1 MKPKTI
7 TVFAQLCNML
17 PREPLIRISQDQTPS
32 EDGRRFNAQKFN
44 TWNLLC
50 ALIFCHLGRCTSL
63 RCIEDGLFTSQQEL
77 HHARQAQFLRR
88 STLSYVNNHTNFSI
102 LETYYYRVLEHFR
115 EALALK
121 FSKTYTKPVFSLDST
136 TITLCYS
143 LFPWARYRSH
153 KGGFK
158 LHTAL
163 NHELLLPEVIDMTA
177 GSVNDVKQAKAVIRQ
192 LPPDSIVVMDCGYND
207 YELFSWLSDRGT
219 TFVTRLK
226 DNALTTPLNNR
237 CLASVPGEWS
247 LHSFEFC
254 GIAARCCEGKSFRLV
269 CWNDTE
275 NLRWF
280 RFISNAE
287 NLTGPQIAQL
297 YRDRWK
303 IELFFKKLKQNLRV
317 QNFIGRSPNAVM
329 NQIWGAMIS
338 VLLVDVLLRQAKY
351 PWSFSRLFDHL
362 SMNLLTH
369 NNLMQIIER
378 PNLPTESDEASL
390 ERVQQRLFD

>member
-32 EDGRRFNAQKFN
+32 EAGRRFNAQKFN
-44 TWNLLC
+44 TWDLLC

-63 RCIEDGLFTSQQEL
+63 RCIEDGLFTARQEL

-88 STLSYVNNHTNFSI
+88 STLSYINNHTNFSI
-102 LETYYYRVLEHFR
+102 LEMHYYQVLEHFR

-153 KGGFK
+153 KGGLK

-163 NHELLLPEVIDMTA
+163 NHELLLPEVIDMTE
-177 GSVNDVKQAKAVIRQ
+177 GSLNDVKHAKAVIRQ
-192 LPPDSIVVMDCGYND
+192 LPPDSIVVMDRGYND

-226 DNALTTPLNNR
+226 DNALTTPLHNR
-237 CLASVPGEWS
+237 CLAAVPGEWS

-275 NLRWF
+275 NLR
-280 RFISNAE
+280 
-287 NLTGPQIAQL
+287 
-297 YRDRWK
+297 
-303 IELFFKKLKQNLRV
+303 
-317 QNFIGRSPNAVM
+317 
-329 NQIWGAMIS
+329 
-338 VLLVDVLLRQAKY
+338 
-351 PWSFSRLFDHL
+351 
-362 SMNLLTH
+362 
-369 NNLMQIIER
+369 
-378 PNLPTESDEASL
+378 
-390 ERVQQRLFD
+390 

>member
-44 TWNLLC
+44 TWDLLC
-50 ALIFCHLGRCTSL
+50 ALIFCHMGRCTSL
-63 RCIEDGLFTSQQEL
+63 RCIEDGLFTARQEL

-88 STLSYVNNHTNFSI
+88 STLSYINNHTNFSI
-102 LETYYYRVLEHFR
+102 LETYYYQVLEHFR

-153 KGGFK
+153 KGGLK

-163 NHELLLPEVIDMTA
+163 NHELLLPEVIDMTE
-177 GSVNDVKQAKAVIRQ
+177 GSLNDVKHAKAVIRQ
-192 LPPDSIVVMDCGYND
+192 LPPDSIVVMDRGYND

-226 DNALTTPLNNR
+226 DNALTTPLHNR
-237 CLASVPGEWS
+237 CLAAVPGEWS

-280 RFISNAE
+280 RFISVGR
-287 NLTGPQIAQL
+287 T
-297 YRDRWK
+297 
-303 IELFFKKLKQNLRV
+303 LKV
-317 QNFIGRSPNAVM
+317 PP
-329 NQIWGAMIS
+329 
-338 VLLVDVLLRQAKY
+338 K
-351 PWSFSRLFDHL
+351 
-362 SMNLLTH
+362 
-369 NNLMQIIER
+369 
-378 PNLPTESDEASL
+378 
-390 ERVQQRLFD
+390 

>member
-44 TWNLLC
+44 TWDLLC

-88 STLSYVNNHTNFSI
+88 STLSYINNHTNFSI

-136 TITLCYS
+136 TITLRYS

-192 LPPDSIVVMDCGYND
+192 LPPDSIVVM
-207 YELFSWLSDRGT
+207 ET
-219 TFVTRLK
+219 TM
-226 DNALTTPLNNR
+226 N
-237 CLASVPGEWS
+237 CSPG
-247 LHSFEFC
+247 C
-254 GIAARCCEGKSFRLV
+254 
-269 CWNDTE
+269 
-275 NLRWF
+275 
-280 RFISNAE
+280 
-287 NLTGPQIAQL
+287 QIEEQ
-297 YRDRWK
+297 
-303 IELFFKKLKQNLRV
+303 
-317 QNFIGRSPNAVM
+317 P
-329 NQIWGAMIS
+329 
-338 VLLVDVLLRQAKY
+338 LLRD
-351 PWSFSRLFDHL
+351 SRT
-362 SMNLLTH
+362 M
-369 NNLMQIIER
+369 
-378 PNLPTESDEASL
+378 
-390 ERVQQRLFD
+390 RLRRR

>member
-44 TWNLLC
+44 TWDLLC

-88 STLSYVNNHTNFSI
+88 STLSYINNHTNFSI

-192 LPPDSIVVMDCGYND
+192 LPPDSIVVMDRGYND

-287 NLTGPQIAQL
+287 NLTGPQIAQSL
-297 YRDRWK
+297 
-303 IELFFKKLKQNLRV
+303 
-317 QNFIGRSPNAVM
+317 
-329 NQIWGAMIS
+329 
-338 VLLVDVLLRQAKY
+338 
-351 PWSFSRLFDHL
+351 SR
-362 SMNLLTH
+362 
-369 NNLMQIIER
+369 
-378 PNLPTESDEASL
+378 SL
-390 ERVQQRLFD
+390 EDRTVLQEAQAESSRPELHRKESQCRYESNLGSHDLSATGGCIAPPGQIPLEFLKTFRLPEHELAYAQQLDANNRAA

>member
-17 PREPLIRISQDQTPS
+17 PCEPLIRISQDQTPS

-44 TWNLLC
+44 TWDLLC

-88 STLSYVNNHTNFSI
+88 STLSYINNHTNFSI
-102 LETYYYRVLEHFR
+102 LETYYYWVLEHFR

-153 KGGFK
+153 KGGLK

-163 NHELLLPEVIDMTA
+163 NHELLLPEVIDMTE
-177 GSVNDVKQAKAVIRQ
+177 GSLNDVKHAKAVIRQ
-192 LPPDSIVVMDCGYND
+192 LPPDSIVVMDRGYND
-207 YELFSWLSDRGT
+207 YELFSWLSNRGT

-226 DNALTTPLNNR
+226 VNALTTPLHNR
-237 CLASVPGEWS
+237 CLAAVPGEWS

-287 NLTGPQIAQL
+287 NLTGPQIAQTVSRSL
-297 YRDRWK
+297 EDRAVLQEAQAEPSRP
-303 IELFFKKLKQNLRV
+303 ELHR
-317 QNFIGRSPNAVM
+317 
-329 NQIWGAMIS
+329 
-338 VLLVDVLLRQAKY
+338 
-351 PWSFSRLFDHL
+351 
-362 SMNLLTH
+362 
-369 NNLMQIIER
+369 
-378 PNLPTESDEASL
+378 TESQCRHESNLGSHDLSAASGCIAPPGQVPL
-390 ERVQQRLFD
+390 EFLKTFRLPEHEPAYAQQLDANYRATQPSDRT